1 MGLRLSA
8 VGNHELDAGKVELLR
23 QIQGGCQSPRPGK
36 ACRWRDGYPGSGFP
50 YLAANLIDTGTGR
63 PLLPAYRIEQS
74 QGLKIAFVG
83 AVLQDVAQMVRAD
96 GLRGLQTVDEAD
108 AINRLVPELQAQGVN
123 AIVAIIHQGGQTS
136 EAFDQPDCQHLQGP
150 IVEVAR
156 RLDPAVDVLI
166 SGHSHQGYLC
176 NVGPLL
182 VTQGGSYGHLL
193 TELTLQVTPGTHRVT
208 ARKARNLLADP
219 QAYTPDPLLTAWVQA
234 LEVQSAT
241 TLSRPSGRLAVETVG
256 TRLDRHGES
265 PLGDLISDSHLEMTE
280 HLGAQIAFM
289 NVGGIRASLSLA
301 PGQHQLTFAQLASV
315 QPFNNNLVLM
325 DLTGAQLL
333 ELLDGQWHGER
344 FNPLQ
349 VSNGFSYRWDGR
361 RPADHRVVPDS
372 LRLHGEPVR
381 SNQRYRVVA
390 NAFLAEGGD
399 GCVTFRQGSRRED
412 SGLMDLDATL
422 AYLQARDLQGRPAGS
437 LHSAGRIQRLD

>member
-1 MGLRLSA
+1 MDRLFDRRPGWPALGLIAALLGCTALTGCSAGPGEAAPVTVRIVAINDLHGHLLPEAWSVRQADGRQRQVQAGGIATLGSLLGELRRDDPHLLFVGAGDLIGASPPMSALWADEPTLLALRDMGLRLSA
-8 VGNHELDAGKVELLR
+8 VGNHELD
-23 QIQGGCQSPRPGK
+23 
-36 ACRWRDGYPGSGFP
+36 
-50 YLAANLIDTGTGR
+50 
-63 PLLPAYRIEQS
+63 
-74 QGLKIAFVG
+74 
-83 AVLQDVAQMVRAD
+83 
-96 GLRGLQTVDEAD
+96 
-108 AINRLVPELQAQGVN
+108 
-123 AIVAIIHQGGQTS
+123 
-136 EAFDQPDCQHLQGP
+136 
-150 IVEVAR
+150 
-156 RLDPAVDVLI
+156 
-166 SGHSHQGYLC
+166 
-176 NVGPLL
+176 
-182 VTQGGSYGHLL
+182 
-193 TELTLQVTPGTHRVT
+193 
-208 ARKARNLLADP
+208 
-219 QAYTPDPLLTAWVQA
+219 
-234 LEVQSAT
+234 
-241 TLSRPSGRLAVETVG
+241 
-256 TRLDRHGES
+256 
-265 PLGDLISDSHLEMTE
+265 
-280 HLGAQIAFM
+280 
-289 NVGGIRASLSLA
+289 LSLA